1 MTFFVLSMVLF
12 SAFMHASWNLFV
24 KQSGD
29 HLVTMATI
37 HLVTG
42 AIGMIA
48 VPLLPLPNVE
58 SWPYL
63 LASVVLHLG
72 YQLFLV
78 KAYVHGDLGQ
88 VYPIARGTSPLLLG
102 FVSVFWIGEELTFQ
116 MMLSIGLISLG
127 IFSLMFRKTL
137 FMRHSLRPIYYALA
151 TGSFIAAYTLADGLG
166 VRSSGNA
173 ASYVLWLMALECW
186 PLLGITVFLRKR
198 AIIRSIHQNWKY
210 AVPGGILSVSA
221 YGIVVWAMQYAPI
234 ALVSALRESSVVIA
248 ALMSIWVLKEET
260 TARHLLSTLMVA
272 AGVILTHYEVLI

>member
-48 VPLLPLPNVE
+48 VPFLPLPNVE

-116 MMLSIGLISLG
+116 MMLAIGLISLG

-137 FMRHSLRPIYYALA
+137 SLRHSLRPIYYALA

-186 PLLGITVFLRKR
+186 PLLGTTVFARKR
-198 AIIRSIHQNWKY
+198 AIIRSIQQNWKY

-248 ALMSIWVLKEET
+248 ALISIWVLKEET
-260 TARHLLSTLMVA
+260 TARHLLSVLMVA
-272 AGVILTHYEVLI
+272 AGVILTHL